1 MIKQNGF
8 NLFTIIFIA
17 LIGSINAFHSQALA
31 QSGELNFIYKYTLQD
46 NDYSYYP
53 SVLKKTFTDLFNL
66 DMVVQDDIP
75 RMLTFLA
82 TAESEHFSTRF
93 ESHEEVEVSALSE
106 SLEMIFLSE
115 EANIRKAFSK
125 LKPIDKSLV
134 SEMTNDLT
142 LFFKDYVI
150 YILKLAFEFEEL
162 GEPEKPFKNHP
173 SHEYTRLE
181 SNSSDFNN
189 RLSLISSNEINE
201 TSQSSSDAFMKQTKF
216 PEKAVLDAISKFIKS
231 SELVRTVVN
240 QEEFTKYVNEII
252 TNQID
257 NKLHGY
263 VQYLNFRK
271 EGANGLFNAANVIL
285 TSIRNN
291 ETTLD
296 SSSLEKFFD
305 LLSATVYLN
314 EKYNME
320 NIHMHVEVFMKSF
333 FEMNNIEST
342 FQFNLITNLF
352 AIFSVNP
359 TDVSYRVGTGLLVL
373 YLFPEHV
380 NNSFHRES
388 LLIDIYGKRKMTL
401 DFNLKKY
408 YNFKNAE
415 LFFIADL
422 LRTTNQGDFRLDDKD
437 FIALMKGFPILGKHS
452 FKKYDLF
459 DSMDHLF
466 NTSESNLNENI
477 EIYTALYNSIIIWI
491 TEWKLN
497 EPVIDD
503 QIINSY
509 ESFLTLTKS
518 KETEIEEFPFNIKEY
533 YLVFKLLNFALNQEY
548 FKRHNDMFLRFDAEF
563 EPQTI
568 AFMDNIPG
576 LKTLLIKWKNSKGSK
591 ELTDIFNYE
600 KLSGNTIDISFMLD
614 ETKDKNRETLLFI

>member
-17 LIGSINAFHSQALA
+17 LIGSINAFQSQTLA
-31 QSGELNFIYKYTLQD
+31 QSGELNFIYKYTLLD

-66 DMVVQDDIP
+66 DMVVQDDTP

-93 ESHEEVEVSALSE
+93 ESHEEVEVNALSE
-106 SLEMIFLSE
+106 SLEVIFLSE

-134 SEMTNDLT
+134 SEMTNDLA
-142 LFFKDYVI
+142 LFFKDYVV
-150 YILKLAFEFEEL
+150 YMLKVAFGLEGADEDEQSYNQD
-162 GEPEKPFKNHP
+162 E
-173 SHEYTRLE
+173 SYEYTNLK
-181 SNSSDFNN
+181 SNSQSTEQKLSFVSSELDKQIRPTSD
-189 RLSLISSNEINE
+189 E
-201 TSQSSSDAFMKQTKF
+201 FMSQTKF
-216 PEKAVLDAISKFIKS
+216 PEEAVSDAISKFIES
-231 SELVRTVVN
+231 SDLVKTVVN
-240 QEEFTKYVNEII
+240 QEEFIKYVNEII
-252 TNQID
+252 TNHID

-263 VQYLNFRK
+263 VQYLNFRQ
-271 EGANGLFNAANVIL
+271 EGATGLFNTANVIL
-285 TSIRNN
+285 TSIRNK
-291 ETTLD
+291 ETALND
-296 SSSLEKFFD
+296 SSLEKFFD

-314 EKYNME
+314 DKYNIE
-320 NIHMHVEVFMKSF
+320 NIHMHVELFMQNF
-333 FEMNNIEST
+333 FEMKDIEPT
-342 FQFNLITNLF
+342 FKFNLITKLF
-352 AIFSVNP
+352 EIFSFNP

-380 NNSFHRES
+380 NNSFHREN
-388 LLIDIYGKRKMTL
+388 LLINIYGKRKMTL
-401 DFNLKKY
+401 DFNFKKY

-422 LRTTNQGDFRLDDKD
+422 LRTTNQGDFRLNDND
-437 FIALMKGFPILGKHS
+437 FMALMKGFPILGRHN
-452 FKKYDLF
+452 FNKYELF

-477 EIYTALYNSIIIWI
+477 EIYTALYNSILIWI

-497 EPVIDD
+497 ESVVND

-518 KETEIEEFPFNIKEY
+518 KETEVEEFPFNIKEY
-533 YLVFKLLNFALNQEY
+533 YLVFKLLNFTLNQEY
-548 FKRHNDMFLRFDAEF
+548 FKRHNNMFLRFDAEF

-576 LKTLLIKWKNSKGSK
+576 LKTLLVKWKNKKGSK

-600 KLSGNTIDISFMLD
+600 KLSGGTIDISFMLD